1 MEDTDKKN
9 AAFAAMKPLI
19 VLIIGTILVF
29 IGKWLRTW
37 AKDLETQG
45 GMDDEAKAAYN
56 RIRKDSEDAE
66 VI

>member
-1 MEDTDKKN
+1 MVEKDTKD

-37 AKDLETQG
+37 AKNLEEQG